1 MGRPAGAME
10 SPEHD
15 VIVVGAGN
23 AALCAA
29 LSAREH
35 GARVVVLECAP
46 EAEAGGNSR
55 FAGGV
60 MRFAFDGVDDLRKVA
75 ELTEEEIAGADFGTY
90 PRTQYYDD
98 LFRLTQYRTDP
109 TLVELLVTRS
119 LDTMIW
125 LRGQG
130 ARFVPIY
137 GRQAGKVGGRWKFF
151 GGLPIEASGGG
162 AGLVQSLTAT
172 AHRRGVEILY
182 QPTRPPAGS
191 PSPSGACAST
201 PTPRWSITTRPRSR
215 ASTPRARWS
224 AGSSTSTIRA
234 APGSSRAPSS
244 AAWPAPRPRG
254 APSGR
259 EHSVNPKGADQ
270 ATVAVSSRGRERGHS
285 RRRRCCGD
293 GRTPARRRLG
303 RRP

>member
-1 MGRPAGAME
+1 MGEPG
-10 SPEHD
+10 HD
-15 VIVVGAGN
+15 VVVVGAGN

-35 GARVVVLECAP
+35 GASVVVLECAP

-75 ELTEEEIAGADFGTY
+75 ELTDEEVAGADFGTY
-90 PRTQYYDD
+90 TRAQYFDD

-137 GRQAGKVGGRWKFF
+137 GRPAGKGGGRWTFF
-151 GGLPIEASGGG
+151 PCLRTEASGGG
-162 AGLVQSLTAT
+162 AGLVQSLTA
-172 AHRRGVEILY
+172 AARRRGVEILY
-182 QPTRPPAGS
+182 ETRALSLLWDGL
-191 PSPSGACAST
+191 
-201 PTPRWSITTRPRSR
+201 R
-215 ASTPRARWS
+215 
-224 AGSSTSTIRA
+224 
-234 APGSSRAPSS
+234 
-244 AAWPAPRPRG
+244 
-254 APSGR
+254 
-259 EHSVNPKGADQ
+259 VNG
-270 ATVAVSSRGRERGHS
+270 VRV
-285 RRRRCCGD
+285 RRRRKL
-293 GRTPARRRLG
+293 RALTPRL
-303 RRP
+303 